1 MSYHIICDNTSVKF
15 YVIHVYKSVTLE
27 CYCYWGATCLMP
39 LSLTTVRQ
47 AHTFLTVSHVSALK
61 WGYLNNL
68 QPTTVLCK
76 VCKTTVS
83 AKCGTNKHVLQVEA
97 KTLAAGDLPPKCKQM
112 IQPSIAG
119 ALTSYTSYGS
129 KSKRWL
135 EIHGCSVEKRIFKQ
149 RVKELNS
156 EYMCPGGKCF
166 SVLVCDSSVQ
176 TTEELQV

>member
-1 MSYHIICDNTSVKF
+1 MLLLLGCHMFNAPIAHNSETSP
-15 YVIHVYKSVTLE
+15 YVSD
-27 CYCYWGATCLMP
+27 
-39 LSLTTVRQ
+39 SQ
-47 AHTFLTVSHVSALK
+47 SQK
-61 WGYLNNL
+61 WSYLNNL

-76 VCKTTVS
+76 VCKITVP
-83 AKCGTNKHVLQVEA
+83 AKCGTNKYVLQVGA
-97 KTLAAGDLPPKCKQM
+97 TTLAAGDLPPKCKQM

-119 ALTSYTSYGS
+119 TLTSYASYGR

-149 RVKELNS
+149 RVKKLNS